1 MKNNEYWKRFEQTGA
16 ISDYLNYTACTSE
29 STNRNIETNI
39 YTGSIREGGVRG
51 CSEHDRHG
59 IISDASR
66 RL

>member
-1 MKNNEYWKRFEQTGA
+1 MKNNDYWKRFEQTGA

-29 STNRNIETNI
+29 SANRNIEREI

-51 CSEHDRHG
+51 CSEYDRHG
-59 IISDASR
+59 LISDAGR